1 MFEVLLLLFV
11 VTVPGTLDLTGTSEA
26 ASAAGSDQ
34 TDLLAGRAV
43 AGDGRGVTNV
53 LMVTTT
59 VRVLNGVTGNT
70 TDLGPAVALDAEAVV
85 GVTGLEDGLFDT
97 ATTSDEADAGAAGG
111 GDGLLLAGGELEA
124 GLAGLVVVGDD
135 DAVVAGGLS
144 HGAAVAD
151 LSFDVADDATF
162 GDVAELEDVA
172 DGEGSLSTAHDGLTG
187 EHTFSG
193 DEEFLDALELVGVAE
208 FDLSEGGTTAGVVS
222 DVLNGTAHV
231 TVALTVVEGTE
242 AGSTEALVAVNV
254 EDGGFTVTTGKNSL
268 SHFVLLKLKNAKRNV
283 FGVFLCESTSVS

>member
-1 MFEVLLLLFV
+1 
-11 VTVPGTLDLTGTSEA
+11 LTGTAEA
-26 ASAAGSDQ
+26 TSTAGGDQ
-34 TDLLAGRAV
+34 TDLLTRGAV
-43 AGDGRGVTNV
+43 AGDSGGVTDV

-59 VRVLNGVTGNT
+59 VRVFNGVTGNT

-124 GLAGLVVVGDD
+124 GLAGFFVVGDD
-135 DAVVAGGLS
+135 DAVVTGGL
-144 HGAAVAD
+144 GEGTTVTN

-162 GDVAELEDVA
+162 GDGAELEDVA

-193 DEEFLDALELVGVAE
+193 DEEFLNALELVGVAE
-208 FDLSEGGTTAGVVS
+208 FNGGEGSTAAGVVG
-222 DVLNGTAHV
+222 DFLNGTAHV
-231 TVALTVVEGTE
+231 TVAFTVVEGTE
-242 AGSTEALVAVNV
+242 AGSTEALVAVDV
-254 EDGGFTVTTGKNSL
+254 EDGGLTVTAGENSL
-268 SHFVLLKLKNAKRNV
+268 AHFVVLKP
-283 FGVFLCESTSVS
+283 